1 MGSRRFATDHLCS
14 KGKDNHT
21 GRAQI
26 GSRLFEVGCVCSREQ
41 DLVCFCGPNLHVT
54 TFQTEKTSMLDLP
67 YESDIDRVRRKDEI
81 RGRTVM
87 HPITVSSLLAHS
99 DPMAASKKREVG

>member
-1 MGSRRFATDHLCS
+1 MAPVRDGPS
-14 KGKDNHT
+14 
-21 GRAQI
+21 
-26 GSRLFEVGCVCSREQ
+26 LFERKRKSHRQGTDRFVLVRGGCVCSREQ

-54 TFQTEKTSMLDLP
+54 TFQTGKTSMLDLP

-87 HPITVSSLLAHS
+87 HLITVSSLLAHS